1 MYGMPL
7 DKDHTIPSAQEHL
20 SVSKETVHNTH
31 KTIHIQGNYITHTT
45 TIRIQGNYITHTKLS
60 VSKETT

>member
-31 KTIHIQGNYITHTT
+31 KTI
-45 TIRIQGNYITHTKLS
+45 RIQGNYNTHNNYLYPRKLYITQTR
-60 VSKETT
+60 